1 VGAGQ
6 ATQWQEA
13 DIMLMQAGQTEN
25 TWELNGMGHHL
36 DKYVELYILFL
47 LIIFVVAA
55 TKLANTWRGAPP
67 FAYLKRVLRPTYLA
81 ELRANKTSLGQWI
94 GGTVIVWGIVI
105 SIGLG
110 EFVMS
115 SLSSHA
121 SVLGEFMYAM
131 RDQTVLF
138 TMTLVVVLALYLVR
152 WNVMSRL
159 EKLRG

>member
-1 VGAGQ
+1 MAGS
-6 ATQWQEA
+6 AAIRVFEA
-13 DIMLMQAGQTEN
+13 GIAPDLFGGTASEQ
-25 TWELNGMGHHL
+25 
-36 DKYVELYILFL
+36 DKFGSVD
-47 LIIFVVAA
+47 
-55 TKLANTWRGAPP
+55 R
-67 FAYLKRVLRPTYLA
+67 
-81 ELRANKTSLGQWI
+81 
-94 GGTVIVWGIVI
+94 GTVIVWGIVI